1 MYGTNELTAV
11 HVDKLSKCH
20 QQTTELKHSDMKNDS
35 MLIGR
40 NGRIKKNWFL
50 GWWDSTATLDWDAV
64 SGGCNV
70 ASEVMTLW
78 RYTNMFII
86 IIIF

>member
-50 GWWDSTATLDWDAV
+50 G
-64 SGGCNV
+64 
-70 ASEVMTLW
+70 
-78 RYTNMFII
+78 
-86 IIIF
+86 